1 MHILYRVFAAAP
13 TPISGGSLPRV
24 DVSNNG
30 TFIPTVLGIVFGIAG
45 GLALLMIT
53 VSGLRYILSA
63 GSPEKISKAKNGI
76 IYSLVGLAIAIAAE
90 SIVYFVG
97 SQL

>member
-1 MHILYRVFAAAP
+1 MYILFRLFAE
-13 TPISGGSLPRV
+13 TPISKGNLPV
-24 DVSNNG
+24 VNADSGTVS
-30 TFIPTVLGIVFGIAG
+30 TVLGIVFGIAG

-53 VSGLRYILSA
+53 VSGLRYILAA
-63 GSPEKISKAKNGI
+63 GDPEKISKAKNGI
-76 IYSLVGLAIAIAAE
+76 VYALVGLAIAIAAE